1 MYSNDL
7 LNLINSEIESLKAN
21 GKYKLERVLESPQG
35 PKVKVGGKEVLMFA
49 SNNYLGLANH
59 PQVIEAAT
67 KAMAEYGYGMASVR
81 FISGTTKIH
90 LALEQ
95 KLSEF
100 LQTEDTILFSSCF
113 AANEAFFAALV
124 HQADSQ
130 NLKSI
135 IYSDEL
141 NHASIIDGL
150 RLVKKEA
157 VIKRIYPHTDMAA
170 LKKLLEDDAQ
180 ADYAVK
186 IIATDGVF
194 SMEGELAKLP
204 ELVELAEKYQAL
216 LFVDDSHGAGAC
228 GKFGKGSP
236 DELNVLGK
244 IDVLSGTLGKALGG
258 ASGGYLSGKKELIEF
273 LRQKAR
279 PYIFSNSLPPMI
291 AAASIAA
298 IELLSSQPELL
309 AKLKNNTL
317 YFRQKI
323 QAAGFK
329 TYGEIHPIAPI
340 HVGEAALAQTMAKEL
355 LNQGLYL
362 VGLWF
367 PVVAEGQARLRAQI
381 SAAHTRQDLDRAL
394 DILTQVGREVG
405 LIN

>member
-1 MYSNDL
+1 MYSNGL
-7 LNLINSEIESLKAN
+7 LKLIKDEVGVLKEQ

-35 PKVKVGGKEVLMFA
+35 STVKVAEQDVLMFA

-59 PQVIEAAT
+59 PQVIEAAK
-67 KAMAEYGYGMASVR
+67 KAMDSYGYGMASVR

-90 LALEQ
+90 LELEK
-95 KLSEF
+95 KLAEF
-100 LQTEDTILFSSCF
+100 LHTDDAILFSSCF

-124 HQADSQ
+124 HHADSQ
-130 NLKSI
+130 KLTSV

-157 VIKRIYPHTDMAA
+157 VVKRIYPHHDLATLSKMLEEDAA
-170 LKKLLEDDAQ
+170 G
-180 ADYAVK
+180 DYAVR

-204 ELVELAEKYQAL
+204 ELVALAKKHQAL
-216 LFVDDSHGAGAC
+216 LFVDDSHGVGAC
-228 GKFGKGSP
+228 GRAGKGSP
-236 DELNVLGK
+236 DELNVLGQ

-258 ASGGYLSGKKELIEF
+258 AAGGYLAGKKELIDF

-279 PYIFSNSLPPMI
+279 PYIFSNTLPPMI
-291 AAASIAA
+291 AGGSIAA
-298 IELLSSQPELL
+298 LELLSSQPELL
-309 AKLKNNTL
+309 AKLRDNTL

-323 QAAGFK
+323 EAAGFK
-329 TYGEIHPIAPI
+329 TYGEIHPIVPI
-340 HVGEAALAQTMAKEL
+340 HIGEAAVAQKMSQEL
-355 LNQGLYL
+355 LKRGLFV

-381 SAAHTRQDLDRAL
+381 SAAHSRQDLDNAL

-405 LIN
+405 LIK